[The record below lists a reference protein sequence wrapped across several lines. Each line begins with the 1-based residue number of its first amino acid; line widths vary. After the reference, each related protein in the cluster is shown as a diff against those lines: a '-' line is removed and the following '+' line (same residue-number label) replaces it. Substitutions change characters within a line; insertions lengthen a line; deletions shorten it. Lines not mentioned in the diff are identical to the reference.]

1 MCCKFTVVSKQT
13 TSSKNVLFQCRTI
26 VTGIPELDLVPLD
39 PMIIPRLQFEEGSGN
54 FRFSQV
60 LTNVT
65 IRGLGAFK
73 MRSVKWVNL
82 NSVQQ
87 WSGNSELPHPV

>member
-1 MCCKFTVVSKQT
+1 MYCNLTVVSKST
-13 TSSKNVLFQCRTI
+13 TSSQNVLFQRWPI
-26 VTGIPELDLVPLD
+26 VTGIPELELVPLD
-39 PMIIPRLQFEEGSGN
+39 PLVIPRLEFKEGSGN

-73 MRSVKWVNL
+73 LRSVK
-82 NSVQQ
+82 
-87 WSGNSELPHPV
+87 

>member
-1 MCCKFTVVSKQT
+1 M
-13 TSSKNVLFQCRTI
+13 LFQRWSI

-39 PMIIPRLQFEEGSGN
+39 PMVIPRLEFKEGSGN

-65 IRGLGAFK
+65 LSGLGAYNL
-73 MRSVKWVNL
+73 RSVK
-82 NSVQQ
+82 
-87 WSGNSELPHPV
+87 

>member
-1 MCCKFTVVSKQT
+1 MCYKLTVVSKPT
-13 TSSKNVLFQCRTI
+13 TSSQNVLFQRWPI

-39 PMIIPRLQFEEGSGN
+39 PLVIPRLQFEEGSGN

-65 IRGLGAFK
+65 IRGLGAFNL
-73 MRSVKWVNL
+73 RSVK
-82 NSVQQ
+82 
-87 WSGNSELPHPV
+87 